1 METPGRTITTGSPAQ
16 PARGVSFSPIPS
28 QRRQPPATQK
38 GTSAPSFAPISANAI
53 RESCCPVIL
62 FNPRRTAAASEEPPP
77 IPASD
82 GICFT
87 SSMWTPPENPV
98 SLKNNSAA
106 SHIRF
111 AFPPGASPSLMEREI
126 PPASVS
132 VTSSQRDILCI
143 TLSIS

>member
-1 METPGRTITTGSPAQ
+1 MPAAQRGLYFQSLYTAFCRTCPAAGADVQQSVGFPCGNRNTGPDDNYGQ
-16 PARGVSFSPIPS
+16 PRPTGKRSKFSPIPS

-77 IPASD
+77 MPASD

-87 SSMWTPPENPV
+87 SSIWTPPENPV
-98 SLKNNSAA
+98 SLK
-106 SHIRF
+106 I
-111 AFPPGASPSLMEREI
+111 I
-126 PPASVS
+126 PPLP
-132 VTSSQRDILCI
+132 T
-143 TLSIS
+143 